1 MGREQI
7 FAALEGVDGG
17 DKLVAELKTEFGEI
31 TKLAAKKGELNSQ
44 VETLSKTLQDAKPIL
59 DAIAAES
66 LTVDGLTS
74 LITKS
79 RDGEDKFTTMSRN
92 FETLQSKF
100 DQSEKSNAEKDKLVK
115 SQAIEKNKTKLYE
128 AFSEKLANINPKILK
143 PHLKLAI
150 ASDDIRFDEEGKP
163 VGKYGD
169 TFLNVDA
176 YSEKFKDDNKEFIIA
191 KTGAGS
197 ENKGTVSNN
206 GAEGDA
212 TKKTGYEHISSKYE

>member
-128 AFSEKLANINPKILK
+128 AFSEKMASINPKILK

-150 ASDDIRFDEEGKP
+150 ASNDIRFDEEGKP
-163 VGKYGD
+163 GGD
-169 TFLNVDA
+169 YEGTFLDVA
-176 YSEKFKDDNKEFIIA
+176 TYSEKFKNDNKEFIIA
-191 KTGAGS
+191 KPGAGS
-197 ENKGTVSNN
+197 ENTSTVSSRST
-206 GAEGDA
+206 EGDA